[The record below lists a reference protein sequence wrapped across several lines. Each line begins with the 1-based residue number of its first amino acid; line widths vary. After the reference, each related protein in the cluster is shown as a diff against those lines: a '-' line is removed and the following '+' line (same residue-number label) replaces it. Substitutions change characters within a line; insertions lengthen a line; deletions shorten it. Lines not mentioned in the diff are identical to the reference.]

1 MRHDGR
7 SYQSQSGGGE
17 EKWSASGYILKVEP
31 MEFLY
36 KLDGIVCE
44 SEGSDIS
51 NWKEVLAIT

>member
-1 MRHDGR
+1 
-7 SYQSQSGGGE
+7 
-17 EKWSASGYILKVEP
+17 